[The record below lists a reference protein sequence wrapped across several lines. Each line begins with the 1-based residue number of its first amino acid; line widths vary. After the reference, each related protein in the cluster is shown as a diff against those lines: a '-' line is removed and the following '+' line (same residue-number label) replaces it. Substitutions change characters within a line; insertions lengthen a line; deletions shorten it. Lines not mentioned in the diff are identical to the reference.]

1 MNKDKMREE
10 FEELVVTGAIL
21 PDLLSFNVC
30 YAKRKKMVSD
40 CYFNG
45 IYHNDILNC
54 AYISF
59 CFGWKASRESLVI
72 ELPDNSNPLRCQMIM
87 FISEIKEKL
96 ESKGIKVITK

>member
-59 CFGWKASRESLVI
+59 CFGWKASRESLAL
-72 ELPDNSNPLRCQMIM
+72 EFPDLNSQ
-87 FISEIKEKL
+87 FISTTMKNKIINSI
-96 ESKGIKVITK
+96 ESQGIKVITK